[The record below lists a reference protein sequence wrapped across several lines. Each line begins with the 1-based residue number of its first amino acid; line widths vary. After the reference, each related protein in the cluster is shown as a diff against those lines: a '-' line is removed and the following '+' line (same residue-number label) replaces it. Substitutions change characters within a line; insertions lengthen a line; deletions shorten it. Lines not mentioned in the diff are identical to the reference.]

1 MAHQHPD
8 QVITLVLGEPP
19 AMSLLEGNKQNSK
32 DIDTIRENAFE
43 PVHDAIRRGEKERAV
58 RIFLDGVMSK
68 EGFFD
73 QLQPKARTMIMDNV
87 KSREAN

>member
-1 MAHQHPD
+1 MAHQHPN

-43 PVHDAIRRGEKERAV
+43 PVQEY
-58 RIFLDGVMSK
+58 
-68 EGFFD
+68 
-73 QLQPKARTMIMDNV
+73 P
-87 KSREAN
+87 

>member
-32 DIDTIRENAFE
+32 DVDTIRENAFE
-43 PVHDAIRRGEKERAV
+43 PVQNAIRRGEKETCDVSALGIDRMCL
-58 RIFLDGVMSK
+58 R
-68 EGFFD
+68 
-73 QLQPKARTMIMDNV
+73 
-87 KSREAN
+87 